1 LTDVR
6 EIHLELKNEDGL
18 HMRPATL
25 FTELTTRFRSKI
37 EVSHKDLVADGK
49 SIMHILMLGAGPGA
63 KLKIKACGEDAEDAI
78 NAIHDLVE
86 VKMFNLPEESQ

>member
-1 LTDVR
+1 MAEVR

-25 FTELTTRFRSKI
+25 FTELATRFRSKI
-37 EVSHKDLVADGK
+37 EVSHKDFVADGK

-63 KLKIKACGEDAEDAI
+63 KLKITASGEDAEDAI
-78 NAIHDLVE
+78 NAIHDLVA
-86 VKMFNLPEESQ
+86 VKMFDLSQEQQ